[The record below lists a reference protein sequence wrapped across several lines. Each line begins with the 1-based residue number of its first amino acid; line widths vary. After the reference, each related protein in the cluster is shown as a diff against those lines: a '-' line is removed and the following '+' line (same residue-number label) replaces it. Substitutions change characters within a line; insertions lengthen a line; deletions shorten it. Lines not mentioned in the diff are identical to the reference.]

1 MNSWGAINF
10 HGSVSFGLIHTSKN
24 SAMSAPH
31 QHFGLGGLIWK
42 SGFGYGENRLRSA
55 LHYPL
60 TLYYRNAQN
69 TLDHPHCFGFGLG
82 CIEQQRPQCSA
93 IYAECLL

>member
-10 HGSVSFGLIHTSKN
+10 YESVRFGLIHTPKN

-42 SGFGYGENRLRSA
+42 WGFGYGENRLRSA
-55 LHYPL
+55 LHFPL
-60 TLYYRNAQN
+60 TLHYGNAQN
-69 TLDHPHCFGFGLG
+69 TLDHPYGFGFGLG
-82 CIEQQRPQCSA
+82 CIE
-93 IYAECLL
+93 